1 MTRGKSGQNRAHKGI
16 SAPGSVDGLDR
27 NWRNTI
33 DIITIDDYRTI
44 PAKRNYRLIKAE
56 VMHLPRHIRPVQSI
70 PIVIVR
76 LGNAQQLCHFMFI
89 DQQNVRSLDKFSG
102 QFSNEWRIVEQY
114 LKPGIMTEASTC
126 GDGFHRALQTQSQYI
141 SSNQCIR

>member
-16 SAPGSVDGLDR
+16 SAPGSVDGRNR

-56 VMHLPRHIRPVQSI
+56 VMHLPRLR
-70 PIVIVR
+70 
-76 LGNAQQLCHFMFI
+76 
-89 DQQNVRSLDKFSG
+89 
-102 QFSNEWRIVEQY
+102 
-114 LKPGIMTEASTC
+114 
-126 GDGFHRALQTQSQYI
+126 
-141 SSNQCIR
+141 

>member
-16 SAPGSVDGLDR
+16 STPGSVDGLNR

-33 DIITIDDYRTI
+33 DIITIDDYRPI

-76 LGNAQQLCHFMFI
+76 LGDVQQLRHFMLI
-89 DQQNVRSLDKFSG
+89 DQQNVRSLDKLSG

-114 LKPGIMTEASTC
+114 LEPGIMTEASAC
-126 GDGFHRALQTQSQYI
+126 RDRFHRTL
-141 SSNQCIR
+141 

>member
-16 SAPGSVDGLDR
+16 SAPGSVDGLNR

-33 DIITIDDYRTI
+33 DIITIDDYRPI

-76 LGNAQQLCHFMFI
+76 LGDAQQLCHFMFI

-102 QFSNEWRIVEQY
+102 
-114 LKPGIMTEASTC
+114 
-126 GDGFHRALQTQSQYI
+126 
-141 SSNQCIR
+141 